1 MDVQAINAA
10 LISEFRA
17 NHGRLSGRFE
27 NSAILLL
34 TTTGARTG
42 RVHTTPVM
50 YTRYEGKLLVYASN
64 AGAPKPPDW
73 YANLRAH
80 PRVTV
85 ELGAEKFEALAR
97 VTEGDERERLFAATL
112 RDFPFFAG
120 HEAQAGRP
128 IPVVALG
135 RIVTN

>member
-1 MDVQAINAA
+1 MDVKAINAA
-10 LISEFRA
+10 LIEEFRA
-17 NHGRLSGRFE
+17 NHGALTGRFE

-42 RVHTTPVM
+42 RIHTTPMM
-50 YTRYEGKLLVYASN
+50 YTRYEEKLLVYASN

-85 ELGAEKFEALAR
+85 EIGPERYEATAR
-97 VTEGDERERLFAATL
+97 VTQGAERERLFTRTL
-112 RDFPFFAG
+112 EDYPFFAE
-120 HEAQAGRP
+120 HQEQAGRQ
-128 IPVVALG
+128 IPVVALDKL
-135 RIVTN
+135 VTN